1 MDHNDNFG
9 NRAAFPPTRGS
20 LLLEL
25 RSEKPSERQR
35 ALDAL
40 LSVYWKPVYKYIRLK
55 WGKDSAEAED
65 LTQDFFAE
73 VIERNLLDR
82 YDSRKAKLRTYL
94 RLCVDGLAA
103 NEHKASQRLKRGGG
117 VQLMPLDF
125 ITAEGEVA
133 ELEIPAPGNE
143 DDFFAQEWARSIFE
157 LSLARLQQECEA
169 RGKTIHFKLLELYDV
184 DEGGKEITYQDAARQ
199 FGIKTSDV
207 TNYLA
212 YARREFRK
220 VVLQQIRL
228 MTASDEEY
236 RREARALLGVEPS

>member
-25 RSEKPSERQR
+25 RSEKPSERKR

-40 LSVYWKPVYKYIRLK
+40 LSVYWKPVHKYIRLK
-55 WGKDSAEAED
+55 WGKDAAAAED

-220 VVLQQIRL
+220 IVLQQIRL

>member
-1 MDHNDNFG
+1 MEHIDHFG

-20 LLLEL
+20 LLVTL
-25 RSEKPSERQR
+25 RSGDPSERQR

-55 WGKDSAEAED
+55 WNKDAAAAED
-65 LTQDFFAE
+65 LTQEFFAE

-82 YDSRKAKLRTYL
+82 YDPQKAKLRTYL

-117 VQLMPLDF
+117 VQVIPLDF

-133 ELEIPAPGNE
+133 ELEIPDPGNE
-143 DDFFAQEWARSIFE
+143 EDFFAREWARSIFE
-157 LSLARLQQECEA
+157 LSLARLQQECEE
-169 RGKTIHFKLLELYDV
+169 RGKSIHFKLLELYDV
-184 DEGGKEITYQDAARQ
+184 DEGGKEMTYQDAASQ
-199 FGIKTSDV
+199 FSIKPTDV

-220 VVLQQIRL
+220 IVLQQIRL
-228 MTASDEEY
+228 MTATDEEY
-236 RREARALLGVEPS
+236 RRDARALLGIEPS

>member
-1 MDHNDNFG
+1 MEHSDHFG

-20 LLLEL
+20 LLVTL
-25 RSEKPSERQR
+25 RSGDPSERQR

-55 WGKDSAEAED
+55 WNKDAAAAED
-65 LTQDFFAE
+65 LTQEFFAE

-82 YDSRKAKLRTYL
+82 YDPQKAKLRTYL

-117 VQLMPLDF
+117 VQVIPLDF

-133 ELEIPAPGNE
+133 ELEIPDPGSE
-143 DDFFAQEWARSIFE
+143 EDFFAREWARSIFE
-157 LSLARLQQECEA
+157 LSLARLQQECEE
-169 RGKTIHFKLLELYDV
+169 RGKSIHFKLLELYDV
-184 DEGGKEITYQDAARQ
+184 DEGGKEMTYQDAASR
-199 FGIKTSDV
+199 FSIKPTDV

-220 VVLQQIRL
+220 IVLQQIRL
-228 MTASDEEY
+228 MTATDEEY
-236 RREARALLGVEPS
+236 RREARALLGIEPS